1 MQHDDHVRLIARG
14 IEPGQGGAWA
24 EFGAGSGAFTLALR
38 DLAGPSTEIIAIDA
52 DAGSLNELRRAMGRR
67 FPGTRLETRVADF
80 TEPHDLPL
88 LDGILAAN
96 SLHYV
101 RNQVG
106 LLQQWRAFLRPG
118 GRLIVVEYDAD
129 VGNRWVPY
137 PFSFVT
143 FGALAEAAGF
153 TDPTLLGAYP
163 SRFLGGIFAAVTEP
177 VQEPGDAAGR

>member
-1 MQHDDHVRLIARG
+1 MNGLGDL
-14 IEPGQGGAWA
+14 
-24 EFGAGSGAFTLALR
+24 GSGAFTLALR

-52 DAGSLNELRRAMGRR
+52 DAGSLRELRRAMERQ

-80 TEPHDLPL
+80 TAPLALPL

-101 RNQVG
+101 HNQIG
-106 LLQQWRAFLRPG
+106 LLQQWRGLLRPG

-137 PFSFVT
+137 PFSFAT

-153 TDPTLLGAYP
+153 TNPTLLGTYP
-163 SRFLGGIFAAVTEP
+163 SRFLGGFFAAVTRP
-177 VQEPGDAAGR
+177 VGKHGGYPRDDHPSCLVRSSRIS